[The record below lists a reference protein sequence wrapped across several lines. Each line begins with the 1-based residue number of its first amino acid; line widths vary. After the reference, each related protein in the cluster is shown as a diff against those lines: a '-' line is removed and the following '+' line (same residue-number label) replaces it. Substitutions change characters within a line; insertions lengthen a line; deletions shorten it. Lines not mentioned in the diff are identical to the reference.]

1 MTNVGASGIGPS
13 EGETALNLFARRLQ
27 FYNSPM
33 VMDNFLNG
41 RMVDWND
48 ATFRTGFNQD
58 YNASISGATERVNY
72 YFSLGYVNNEGAVQG
87 MNTMH
92 SVQT

>member
-33 VMDNFLNG
+33 MMDNFLNG

-48 ATFRTGFNQD
+48 ATFRTG
-58 YNASISGATERVNY
+58 Y
-72 YFSLGYVNNEGAVQG
+72 
-87 MNTMH
+87 
-92 SVQT
+92 